1 MNKLKGET
9 PGQGEEE
16 TDTETN
22 TKPTGDMSAK
32 HKASVSMKPSA
43 ASAKMEEYD
52 IAEGTVIHFDA
63 DDADN
68 HKNAKQFKSA
78 LAKSGLKHKID
89 SEGGHGHTTSVY
101 VKHNDPKV
109 HDFIKNW
116 AGKHEDSYGMR
127 VKQTKIVGESTVRE
141 VEAELQQLF
150 GEEASAEF
158 VTEASALFTAAV
170 NDRVDAIME
179 ELETEYSTRLDEEL
193 EAAQEAMVESVDKYL
208 SYAINEWIEENKL
221 VLENSLRAEIAE
233 EFIDGLKNLFAEH
246 YIEVPEEK
254 TDVVSEMVSRIEE
267 LEQMVNEK
275 TDEVIA
281 LNSEISE
288 AKMAAIVESMTDGLA
303 VTQAEKL
310 KTLCEGLSFD
320 DEETFAKKVQ
330 VIRENYFTSVEN
342 KPMKMLTEEG
352 FDNSGEY
359 AETVAPTGVMN
370 KYVRAISRTTK
381 LN

>member
-1 MNKLKGET
+1 MMLKSKNKAVEIEEEISVGGGATGVSKVPGPIVKGDVHANRPQDKSQGDNAMNKLKGET

-32 HKASVSMKPSA
+32 HKASVAMKPSA
-43 ASAKMEEYD
+43 ASAKMEE
-52 IAEGTVIHFDA
+52 
-63 DDADN
+63 
-68 HKNAKQFKSA
+68 
-78 LAKSGLKHKID
+78 
-89 SEGGHGHTTSVY
+89 
-101 VKHNDPKV
+101 
-109 HDFIKNW
+109 
-116 AGKHEDSYGMR
+116 
-127 VKQTKIVGESTVRE
+127 
-141 VEAELQQLF
+141 VETELQQLF

-170 NDRVDAIME
+170 NDRVDTIKE

-193 EAAQEAMVESVDKYL
+193 EAAQEAMVESIDKYL

-221 VLENSLRAEIAE
+221 AIENNLRAEIAE

-254 TDVVSEMVSRIEE
+254 TDVVSEMVARIEE

-281 LNSEISE
+281 LNGEISE

-310 KTLCEGLSFD
+310 KTLCEGLSFEN
-320 DEETFAKKVQ
+320 EETFAKKVQ
-330 VIRENYFTSVEN
+330 VIKENYFTSAES

-352 FDNSGEY
+352 FDTSGEY